1 MDIQILLA
9 LQQFRDGV
17 GSFLSDFMLKMTFL
31 GETDTVVV
39 IAAIIY
45 WAVHKDLGTYL
56 LFGWSGNRLLNG
68 LIKLTACVYRPFI
81 RDPRIIPL
89 SNASGYSFPSG
100 HAMNAASLFGGAA
113 LRRELPSPL
122 HISAWILLALVSFS
136 RLFVGVHTP
145 QDVLVGAAVGLLLM
159 WAVGRLLRWVE
170 AHPGKDWLVV
180 CIGLAVIAAASV
192 YGAVKPYPVDYG
204 ANGKMLVNVAK
215 LPTDIYKRAAW
226 IAGILIG
233 WILERRFVRFS
244 TEVPVSRKLT
254 RIAVG
259 MLLYYAVT
267 LIAGELLKDWI
278 SGPMGNVC
286 ASFLEMFYVVFLFPC
301 CIRQMEKERTQS

>member
-170 AHPGKDWLVV
+170 AHPGKDWLIV

-286 ASFLEMFYVVFLFPC
+286 ANFLEMFYVVFLFPC